1 MVENSNG
8 SLIEKSYTAYIYIY
22 IYMHIYGTAS
32 KLDGLSY
39 NLINL
44 KKYLTNSNVLWN

>member
-1 MVENSNG
+1 LPPLFNVKEIEVVYDLSN
-8 SLIEKSYTAYIYIY
+8 
-22 IYMHIYGTAS
+22 GTAS

-44 KKYLTNSNVLWN
+44 KKYI